1 MAFHVT
7 SSTPAEVHHDRPVE
21 SESSSVLAKACR
33 QAALLSRRFMGAY
46 AGFSLQQL
54 DHTMRVFSM
63 RNGEALDIDA
73 FYSGI
78 LAHAR
83 HRLQGRQAAVEQDL
97 IRLKALLE
105 EGEQRAHASAAEDGV
120 GGGVPTDAAGRARR
134 EQEHHNARHYQRTYA
149 QAGRTN
155 ALALLGGQGA
165 PAAPYVGHPQA
176 SQPTLT
182 EILDALARQRQ
193 RDGDGAAADPL
204 HPSEQS

>member
-1 MAFHVT
+1 
-7 SSTPAEVHHDRPVE
+7 
-21 SESSSVLAKACR
+21 
-33 QAALLSRRFMGAY
+33 
-46 AGFSLQQL
+46 
-54 DHTMRVFSM
+54 MRVFSM

-105 EGEQRAHASAAEDGV
+105 EGEQRAHASAAEEGV
-120 GGGVPTDAAGRARR
+120 GGGMPSDAAGRARR
-134 EQEHHNARHYQRTYA
+134 EQEQRNARHYQRTYA

-155 ALALLGGQGA
+155 ALALLGGEGGT
-165 PAAPYVGHPQA
+165 AAPYVGHPPT

-204 HPSEQS
+204 DRSEQS